1 MELEIRL
8 KRGEP
13 VYVSCD
19 KYEEEETD
27 NGTKMRWLVI
37 YRSGER
43 IGRYSFDEIVG
54 YHEVPPA
61 APPQRMR

>member
-8 KRGEP
+8 TRGEP

-27 NGTKMRWLVI
+27 NGGKKRWLVV
-37 YRSGER
+37 YRGGQR

-54 YHEVPPA
+54 YHETPPT